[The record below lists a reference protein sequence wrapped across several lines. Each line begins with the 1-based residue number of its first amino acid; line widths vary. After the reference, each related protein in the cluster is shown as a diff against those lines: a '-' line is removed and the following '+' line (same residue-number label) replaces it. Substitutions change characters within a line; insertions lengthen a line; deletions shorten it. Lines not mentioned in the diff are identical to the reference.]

1 MPSLLEILNDPN
13 YTGANQ
19 ATKEAIFNK
28 YAPLDENYSSAN
40 SATQEAIRQRFGVAR
55 PTPAPA
61 APVTQPPAPEG
72 ETSVL
77 RSIADVP
84 LAFGKGLAGGIRAV
98 ADAFGAGSDTSQT
111 IKGVEDYIGRLM
123 SAQSQND
130 AQEMS
135 RIMKEAEDKGAL
147 DQVKAAV
154 KAFSIA
160 PIDTVVGALGT
171 SAPVILSGLAATLA
185 APAAVPAAVAA
196 GAATLGAGAILGAGT
211 IKGAIYDATKE
222 ELGKYNLTPQQ
233 VENAAQLAQEYGGQN
248 LDQILIGAGL
258 GAVGGRLGIEQGL
271 ARALAKAMS
280 TKPAVKEAAE
290 QAARKVAEKTA
301 TRRIAGAAVGE
312 GVPELLQGAQE
323 QLAENLALQR
333 QGFDVPT
340 LRGVV
345 GAGVFEGLAGS
356 ALGAATALRKPRV
369 AQTAEDKALADIDE
383 FALAQEEAPAPKAK
397 KPRAKKVAE
406 PAAPEEAPDAIDL
419 AFAED
424 SPVAGVPKVEYD
436 AIVSAAEQAAGR
448 TLTPEEAALEVR
460 KVKVADELYSV
471 LNREPTPEE
480 IQEKLNG
487 DLQPGADAGAGVVP
501 GVGVAGVSDTGIEA
515 PGTVTPGVTEPAA
528 GGVGVPSGVA
538 AESGE
543 GAGPQL
549 GALDEAGRAGTPETG
564 TVEYYREKYKTAS
577 KEELSDIVLFSFESP
592 ESIQAATDELA
603 ARKKQSAAPTS
614 RPLDEAELNR
624 HRERA
629 SGLSDESLLR
639 AAEDALGLETP
650 ESIQAAKDE
659 LAKRGAFA
667 PASDFDPVEF
677 AIASAA
683 TAFDQRGAYDSLQDS
698 IDNYFDNLRDT
709 MQEKGV
715 TDQYA
720 IRDAEAAFNDEV
732 LRLNKEATAKAAPET
747 APEAATTDPL
757 YLQAAELAQEGV
769 TDVREL
775 AEALRIGYNR
785 AARIREEL
793 QRDGVIPSEP
803 GPREA
808 PRRPK
813 PSMEDVLRAADS
825 TGLPLDIVEA
835 IQNNDVNGV
844 LRILGQRL
852 GGFYGDLANRLAAI
866 GLTTRVEFDGDARMS
881 RDTLDRVVGPSEG
894 RLFAYVQ
901 RAMPKLYDTFFKNY
915 DRVEN
920 LAAVK
925 EGLKRLAS
933 MRSKLGPVIAEFD
946 AVTEAYNKYVSLDA
960 PGVFFPNY
968 NTASFNTKARGGLST
983 RVLLHELVHAA
994 TEYLIIQA
1002 EQNPEALTPE
1012 QREAYAQIKE
1022 LFGYAQT
1029 KLDPSLYGMSNLSE
1043 FVAEAFTSRSF
1054 QSELRKLQM
1063 PTKRESV
1070 LRGFVRSVLKFFGYD
1085 NVATNTMLAAEK
1097 LFSPNVTVQQYEAG
1111 PRFAKKKGPVNRG
1124 PIKGNWRTAEDAQA
1138 SVNKLMLDMAR
1149 GKVKWEEAKERLA
1162 APLWNTTKGA
1172 LRAVTLPN
1180 LNLRQLSDLTKTKF
1194 PQIAS
1199 AINIV
1204 DKMISYR
1211 ASLLNRAENI
1221 IKVWNKAQIANPK
1234 QNQLMSRIMLE
1245 ATISQIEVDPNGQG
1259 YNAANVPPAL
1269 KKAWDTLSPT
1279 FQQIY
1284 RDVRD
1289 FYRIRLQEMRKEMLD
1304 RARLIEDED
1313 QRQQA
1318 IKKINEMFNT
1328 ITGPYFPLRRFGKYW
1343 FQVGKGQNKEFYEFE
1358 SRAAR
1363 DLAFAK
1369 RRIEL
1374 RRSTA
1379 KDRALLD
1386 TLRKGNGITDLY
1398 RYNTDTKVLQDVQ
1411 GLVKQI
1417 SSTAGTKEDLQKE
1430 IEESLNQLIYVMLP
1444 QQSMRKMFINRK
1456 SVQGASSDMLRVF
1469 ATSAIHGAYQQA
1481 RYKYAQEFIT
1491 NLDNA
1496 REFIDGENGI
1506 VKVSPDRAEVYR
1518 DYIMEVEKRV
1528 PKILSNE
1535 DTSMLAQV
1543 AAKASDITF
1552 FFQLSAPFTA
1562 LLNVIGFTHLTVPY
1576 IGGRYGYAD
1585 TTKVVTKNFGRYFGT
1600 TPKRTFRPLKDG
1612 RVVDMEFP
1620 SIVEGADL
1628 SPIERAAADKF
1639 IADQQINI
1647 SLTNDIFNLGERP
1660 TDTYTGTYNNIKRIL
1675 GSLFHQSER
1684 LNREV
1689 TLMTVFELAYQ
1700 KYLKEPVKD
1709 LRGII
1714 LRDDNGDPIYRKETD
1729 KLPTGQKYSKEAF
1742 DLAVN
1747 EAKEIAGLSLG
1758 EFTRQMKPR
1767 TFMHPG
1773 LAVILKY
1780 KQYAITALYATFRNF
1795 YLAVGAPFSK
1805 SEIAELR
1812 QQLIDSKMPKAEVEQ
1827 KVAEAEAQRKQL
1839 NREARRTLAGILGT
1853 TFLFGGLEAQ
1863 PFFWMANGLAT
1874 LAAML
1879 AADDDDEDPEYFDFH
1894 NWFRNYMEKEFGG
1907 FMGTAIGRGPVPAIT
1922 GGATTERISLDP
1934 TNLLYRDGRYSPDI
1948 RENIV
1953 ESIIAN
1959 AGPVV
1964 GLGFNW
1970 IDAYKFVEEGKY
1982 QRAFELAAPALFA
1995 KPVTAARLAEE
2006 GAVTRGG
2013 VKLVDEF
2020 TGWELAMQSLGL
2032 QPERLAQ
2039 AQKANI
2045 EYNKYNLKLKA
2056 RRDALMNRLYLE
2068 YKEMQKSGN
2077 REVFDEFYE
2086 ELQKFSRKYP
2096 EYSMTNEEIR
2106 QSFEKRNKDAAKAEA
2121 FGARVP
2127 KGGEAKAME
2136 MLYYGRQ

>member
-1 MPSLLEILNDPN
+1 
-13 YTGANQ
+13 
-19 ATKEAIFNK
+19 
-28 YAPLDENYSSAN
+28 
-40 SATQEAIRQRFGVAR
+40 
-55 PTPAPA
+55 
-61 APVTQPPAPEG
+61 
-72 ETSVL
+72 
-77 RSIADVP
+77 
-84 LAFGKGLAGGIRAV
+84 
-98 ADAFGAGSDTSQT
+98 
-111 IKGVEDYIGRLM
+111 
-123 SAQSQND
+123 
-130 AQEMS
+130 
-135 RIMKEAEDKGAL
+135 
-147 DQVKAAV
+147 
-154 KAFSIA
+154 
-160 PIDTVVGALGT
+160 
-171 SAPVILSGLAATLA
+171 
-185 APAAVPAAVAA
+185 
-196 GAATLGAGAILGAGT
+196 
-211 IKGAIYDATKE
+211 
-222 ELGKYNLTPQQ
+222 
-233 VENAAQLAQEYGGQN
+233 
-248 LDQILIGAGL
+248 
-258 GAVGGRLGIEQGL
+258 
-271 ARALAKAMS
+271 
-280 TKPAVKEAAE
+280 
-290 QAARKVAEKTA
+290 
-301 TRRIAGAAVGE
+301 
-312 GVPELLQGAQE
+312 
-323 QLAENLALQR
+323 
-333 QGFDVPT
+333 
-340 LRGVV
+340 
-345 GAGVFEGLAGS
+345 
-356 ALGAATALRKPRV
+356 
-369 AQTAEDKALADIDE
+369 
-383 FALAQEEAPAPKAK
+383 
-397 KPRAKKVAE
+397 
-406 PAAPEEAPDAIDL
+406 
-419 AFAED
+419 
-424 SPVAGVPKVEYD
+424 
-436 AIVSAAEQAAGR
+436 
-448 TLTPEEAALEVR
+448 
-460 KVKVADELYSV
+460 
-471 LNREPTPEE
+471 
-480 IQEKLNG
+480 
-487 DLQPGADAGAGVVP
+487 
-501 GVGVAGVSDTGIEA
+501 
-515 PGTVTPGVTEPAA
+515 
-528 GGVGVPSGVA
+528 
-538 AESGE
+538 
-543 GAGPQL
+543 
-549 GALDEAGRAGTPETG
+549 
-564 TVEYYREKYKTAS
+564 
-577 KEELSDIVLFSFESP
+577 
-592 ESIQAATDELA
+592 
-603 ARKKQSAAPTS
+603 
-614 RPLDEAELNR
+614 
-624 HRERA
+624 
-629 SGLSDESLLR
+629 
-639 AAEDALGLETP
+639 
-650 ESIQAAKDE
+650 
-659 LAKRGAFA
+659 
-667 PASDFDPVEF
+667 
-677 AIASAA
+677 
-683 TAFDQRGAYDSLQDS
+683 
-698 IDNYFDNLRDT
+698 
-709 MQEKGV
+709 
-715 TDQYA
+715 
-720 IRDAEAAFNDEV
+720 
-732 LRLNKEATAKAAPET
+732 
-747 APEAATTDPL
+747 
-757 YLQAAELAQEGV
+757 
-769 TDVREL
+769 
-775 AEALRIGYNR
+775 
-785 AARIREEL
+785 
-793 QRDGVIPSEP
+793 
-803 GPREA
+803 
-808 PRRPK
+808 
-813 PSMEDVLRAADS
+813 MEDILRAADS

-1124 PIKGNWRTAEDAQA
+1124 PIKGNWRAAEDAQA

-1289 FYRIRLQEMRKEMLD
+1289 FYRTRLQEMRKEMLD

-1562 LLNVIGFTHLTVPY
+1562 LLNVIGFTHLTVHY
-1576 IGGRYGYAD
+1576 IGGRYGFGEA
-1585 TTKVVTKNFGRYFGT
+1585 TKVITKNFGRYFGT
-1600 TPKRTFRPLKDG
+1600 TPKRTFRPLKAG
-1612 RVVDMEFP
+1612 RVVDM
-1620 SIVEGADL
+1620 
-1628 SPIERAAADKF
+1628 
-1639 IADQQINI
+1639 
-1647 SLTNDIFNLGERP
+1647 
-1660 TDTYTGTYNNIKRIL
+1660 
-1675 GSLFHQSER
+1675 
-1684 LNREV
+1684 
-1689 TLMTVFELAYQ
+1689 
-1700 KYLKEPVKD
+1700 
-1709 LRGII
+1709 
-1714 LRDDNGDPIYRKETD
+1714 
-1729 KLPTGQKYSKEAF
+1729 
-1742 DLAVN
+1742 
-1747 EAKEIAGLSLG
+1747 
-1758 EFTRQMKPR
+1758 
-1767 TFMHPG
+1767 
-1773 LAVILKY
+1773 
-1780 KQYAITALYATFRNF
+1780 
-1795 YLAVGAPFSK
+1795 
-1805 SEIAELR
+1805 
-1812 QQLIDSKMPKAEVEQ
+1812 
-1827 KVAEAEAQRKQL
+1827 
-1839 NREARRTLAGILGT
+1839 
-1853 TFLFGGLEAQ
+1853 
-1863 PFFWMANGLAT
+1863 
-1874 LAAML
+1874 
-1879 AADDDDEDPEYFDFH
+1879 
-1894 NWFRNYMEKEFGG
+1894 
-1907 FMGTAIGRGPVPAIT
+1907 
-1922 GGATTERISLDP
+1922 
-1934 TNLLYRDGRYSPDI
+1934 
-1948 RENIV
+1948 
-1953 ESIIAN
+1953 
-1959 AGPVV
+1959 
-1964 GLGFNW
+1964 
-1970 IDAYKFVEEGKY
+1970 
-1982 QRAFELAAPALFA
+1982 
-1995 KPVTAARLAEE
+1995 
-2006 GAVTRGG
+2006 
-2013 VKLVDEF
+2013 
-2020 TGWELAMQSLGL
+2020 
-2032 QPERLAQ
+2032 
-2039 AQKANI
+2039 
-2045 EYNKYNLKLKA
+2045 
-2056 RRDALMNRLYLE
+2056 
-2068 YKEMQKSGN
+2068 
-2077 REVFDEFYE
+2077 
-2086 ELQKFSRKYP
+2086 
-2096 EYSMTNEEIR
+2096 
-2106 QSFEKRNKDAAKAEA
+2106 
-2121 FGARVP
+2121 
-2127 KGGEAKAME
+2127 
-2136 MLYYGRQ
+2136 